1 MTVFIYVLC
10 YAFILIL
17 KGLHMVLFIWFL
29 MCDNVWTVSKM
40 QHIKDD
46 VITTKSLKGTTL
58 LKCLF
63 RRMGCYF
70 VLINSVGILQTSV
83 KFLTG

>member
-1 MTVFIYVLC
+1 MSG
-10 YAFILIL
+10 A
-17 KGLHMVLFIWFL
+17 
-29 MCDNVWTVSKM
+29 VSKM

-46 VITTKSLKGTTL
+46 VITNKSLKGTTL

-83 KFLTG
+83 KFLTGWVEKSHWKEQEK